1 MTLDPPD
8 RPVVFL
14 DVDGVVNH
22 WALYAARENDPAYAN
37 GADTEW
43 VDPVC
48 VARVQ
53 VICDRTGAAIVISSS
68 WRLIVGLD
76 RTTAALRAHGL
87 TADVVGETP
96 EHAHRE
102 LRYRRAAEIR
112 AWLAEHALV
121 DRWCVLDDEPV
132 EIGDD
137 HFVRTNVAVGLTDA
151 DVERAVAI
159 LRGGA

>member
-8 RPVVFL
+8 RAILML

-37 GADTEW
+37 GDDTEW
-43 VDPVC
+43 MDPVC

-53 VICDRTGAAIVISSS
+53 AICDRTGAAIVISSS
-68 WRLIVGLD
+68 WRLIVGLA

-102 LRYRRAAEIR
+102 FRVRRASEIR

-121 DRWCVLDDEPV
+121 ERWCVLDDESVSVDP
-132 EIGDD
+132 D
-137 HFVRTNVAVGLTDA
+137 HFVRTHVAVGLTDA

-159 LRGGA
+159 LGAR